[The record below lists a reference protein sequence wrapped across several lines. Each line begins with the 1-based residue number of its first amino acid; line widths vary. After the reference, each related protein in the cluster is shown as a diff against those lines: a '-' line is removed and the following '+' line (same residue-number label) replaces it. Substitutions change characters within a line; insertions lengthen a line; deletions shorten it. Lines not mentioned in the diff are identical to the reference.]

1 MTGYASKTLQ
11 LSNFSL
17 QIDIKSVNHRFF
29 DLNIKSPDELKNIEQ
44 LLREIITKKIARGKL
59 DLRINIK
66 ESTNSTPK
74 LNFNQEAFTQY
85 DKLAKI
91 ITQQIPHAKELSI
104 AEIFHLPRVL
114 SQDTYPVEEMQ
125 QTLINELPAL
135 ITNLTTSQKRE
146 GEKLSDIIKEK
157 LILIKKLIETAK
169 IELPKLTQ
177 SYQTKLRIKLQEV
190 LNDNILSEQRLQQE
204 FAYFCQKIDVTE
216 EIERLNI
223 HVNEFTTLLEHGGTI
238 GKKLDFI
245 SQEMHREANTF
256 GAKSVA
262 LETTQLSI
270 ELKVLIEQIREQV
283 QNIM

>member
-1 MTGYASKTLQ
+1 MILSMTGYASKTLQ

-216 EIERLNI
+216 EI
-223 HVNEFTTLLEHGGTI
+223 
-238 GKKLDFI
+238 
-245 SQEMHREANTF
+245 
-256 GAKSVA
+256 
-262 LETTQLSI
+262 
-270 ELKVLIEQIREQV
+270 
-283 QNIM
+283 